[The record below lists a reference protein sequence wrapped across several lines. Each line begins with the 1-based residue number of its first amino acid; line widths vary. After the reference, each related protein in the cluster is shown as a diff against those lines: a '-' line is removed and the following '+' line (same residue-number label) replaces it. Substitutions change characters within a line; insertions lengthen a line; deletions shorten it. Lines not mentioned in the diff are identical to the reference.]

1 MLMNPTTGAALEE
14 AACAHF
20 LPYLTS
26 TEDFDSFETSVAGGM
41 RSFAA
46 KCVARSVEAFDASLR
61 EHVPRGWAL
70 HEVAERTIV
79 TMVGE
84 VTYRRS
90 VYLDRCGR
98 RRTWADELLGIP
110 KRSRLSACAFLWV
123 VRHAAELSYR
133 KTADEFERETGAR
146 ISHVAVMNCV
156 REEGRLLKSAPPAG
170 GGISS
175 EAAFVEVDGLWIH
188 LQGHAHRGEA
198 LPRQLYEQ
206 ARRTQSFEL
215 KMACCYCGK
224 REVSPGRLER
234 GNLSVTVADEEPDAF
249 WERVAVQLGAD
260 YELSDVRELWVGHD
274 GAAWCSAD
282 RVAASVPEGVAVA
295 GSLDPFHVLK
305 YVDRAFP
312 EGKSRDWATSLAY
325 RGKGK
330 RLSEMAS
337 RIAACMPPG
346 KRRDKVER
354 LASYAA
360 ANAAAYASPGP
371 RWARWRAPTS
381 TSAPCAART
390 TRRRGQGRAPRR
402 CAWSGQR
409 CSREGRS
416 SRPTRGSCSPSARRA
431 PSGPFWGSSA
441 RRASPRRAGAGAR
454 QRSTASARCP
464 RSVWHAARD
473 IIRGAE
479 MTAMVTGPV
488 VGIHGVYPDKLNSH
502 ILNGTKVRQN
512 CSDNRNS
519 NETQGC

>member
-1 MLMNPTTGAALEE
+1 M
-14 AACAHF
+14 
-20 LPYLTS
+20 
-26 TEDFDSFETSVAGGM
+26 D
-41 RSFAA
+41 
-46 KCVARSVEAFDASLR
+46 
-61 EHVPRGWAL
+61 
-70 HEVAERTIV
+70 
-79 TMVGE
+79 
-84 VTYRRS
+84 
-90 VYLDRCGR
+90 
-98 RRTWADELLGIP
+98 
-110 KRSRLSACAFLWV
+110 
-123 VRHAAELSYR
+123 
-133 KTADEFERETGAR
+133 
-146 ISHVAVMNCV
+146 
-156 REEGRLLKSAPPAG
+156 
-170 GGISS
+170 
-175 EAAFVEVDGLWIH
+175 H

-234 GNLSVTVADEEPDAF
+234 GNLSVTVADEEPGAF

-282 RVAASVPEGVAVA
+282 RSPPPCREGVAVA

-416 SRPTRGSCSPSARRA
+416 SRPDKGQLFTEREKGAERAFLGKFGASSIPEACGRGREATVHRLGKMPAISLARR
-431 PSGPFWGSSA
+431 S
-441 RRASPRRAGAGAR
+441 
-454 QRSTASARCP
+454 
-464 RSVWHAARD
+464 
-473 IIRGAE
+473 
-479 MTAMVTGPV
+479 
-488 VGIHGVYPDKLNSH
+488 
-502 ILNGTKVRQN
+502 
-512 CSDNRNS
+512 
-519 NETQGC
+519 

>member
-146 ISHVAVMNCV
+146 ISHVTVMNCV

-188 LQGHAHRGEA
+188 LQEHAHRGEA

-274 GAAWCSAD
+274 GAAWRSAD

-305 YVDRAFP
+305 YVGRAFP

-360 ANAAAYASPGP
+360 ANAADIRFPRTSLGTMEGTNFHVGAVRRKNNATSWSRKGAEAMCLVRAALLTGRPLVAPDKGQLFTEREKGAERAFLGKFGASSIPEACG
-371 RWARWRAPTS
+371 
-381 TSAPCAART
+381 
-390 TRRRGQGRAPRR
+390 RG
-402 CAWSGQR
+402 
-409 CSREGRS
+409 REATVHRLGKMPAIS
-416 SRPTRGSCSPSARRA
+416 LARR
-431 PSGPFWGSSA
+431 S
-441 RRASPRRAGAGAR
+441 
-454 QRSTASARCP
+454 
-464 RSVWHAARD
+464 
-473 IIRGAE
+473 
-479 MTAMVTGPV
+479 
-488 VGIHGVYPDKLNSH
+488 
-502 ILNGTKVRQN
+502 
-512 CSDNRNS
+512 
-519 NETQGC
+519 